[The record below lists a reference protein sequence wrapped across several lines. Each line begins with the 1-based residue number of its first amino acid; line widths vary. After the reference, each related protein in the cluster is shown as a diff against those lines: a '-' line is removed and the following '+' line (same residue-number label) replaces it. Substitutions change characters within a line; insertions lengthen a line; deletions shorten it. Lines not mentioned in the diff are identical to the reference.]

1 LTGEALID
9 LSAVRPAV
17 DPPPTVE
24 VIPPKLVRLDLG
36 CGQNKREGFTGVDKY
51 PAPGVDIVHDLAVFP
66 WPFADNSVDEAH
78 SSHNLEHIDGVD
90 RLPFFQE
97 LYRVLKPGATAL
109 FITPSA
115 DSDRAFQD
123 PTHKFPPVVPGFY
136 QCYLN
141 KDWRVA
147 NKLNHGAYDERPLNF
162 LVQQINVG
170 LVPELMGRNDAY
182 RNDAMKHF
190 RNATIDLYVTLVK
203 A

>member
-1 LTGEALID
+1 LID
-9 LSAVRPAV
+9 LTAVKPTEV
-17 DPPPTVE
+17 PITVE
-24 VIPPKLVRLDLG
+24 SVPVPRVCLDLG

-97 LYRVLKPGATAL
+97 LYRVLKPGGTAL

-115 DSDRAFQD
+115 DSDRAYQD

-141 KDWRVA
+141 KEWRVA
-147 NKLNHGAYDERPLNF
+147 NKLNHGAYDEKPLNF
-162 LVQQINVG
+162 LVQSINVG
-170 LVPELMGRNDAY
+170 LVPELASRNDAY
-182 RNDAMKHF
+182 RDSAMKHW
-190 RNATIDLYVTLVK
+190 RNVTVDLYVTVVK